1 MFRPLAAA
9 LAILFIFDPPALGQA
24 PKAPERAVYR
34 GATLIDG
41 TGAAPRPGMAIVT
54 EGERIAAVV
63 PEAELSSM
71 QLDGAE
77 IRDLAGRWIVP
88 GLIDAHEHLATP
100 PNRPRSLAMMRRDL
114 YGGVTAVRVMA
125 DDLRPVAELAR
136 AARAGE
142 IPGPD
147 VYFAALVAGPSFFD
161 DPRTRAASGEYTPG
175 DAPWMQ
181 AIDNETDIP
190 LAIARARGTGATGLK
205 IYANLEPHM
214 VRALA
219 AEGRRQ
225 GMGVWVHGMV
235 FPTRPADVIA
245 ADPHVL
251 SHTCYL
257 AYQIMEHPPQ
267 RYQDRSPVDAE
278 TLMRGDHPIITGLFR
293 DMRRR
298 GIILDATLRVYD
310 VIDRRPANPDAAP
323 PHCNLDLAARL
334 TDQARREGVEIS
346 AGTDA
351 PAARDDPWP
360 SLHHELELLVGR
372 AGMTPIEAIRAA
384 TLNGARTIGREADM
398 GTIEA
403 GKLANFAVLERN
415 PAADIS
421 NVRSV
426 ALTVKRGSPYERSA
440 YTPITADEIPD

>member
-1 MFRPLAAA
+1 MFRLLAAA
-9 LAILFIFDPPALGQA
+9 FAVLFAFQPPALAQ
-24 PKAPERAVYR
+24 APERAVYR

-41 TGAAPRPGMAIVT
+41 TGSAGRPAMAIVT
-54 EGERIAAVV
+54 EGERIVAVL
-63 PEAELSSM
+63 PDAELTAA
-71 QLDGAE
+71 QLDGAQV
-77 IRDLAGRWIVP
+77 RDLSGRWVIP

-114 YGGVTAVRVMA
+114 YGGITAVRVMA

-136 AARAGE
+136 AARTGE

-147 VYFAALVAGPSFFD
+147 VFFAALVAGRSFFD

-175 DAPWMQ
+175 EAPWMQ
-181 AIDNETDIP
+181 AIDDETDIP
-190 LAIARARGTGATGLK
+190 MAIAMARGTGATGLK
-205 IYANLEPHM
+205 IYANLEPHL

-257 AYQIMEHPPQ
+257 AYQIMEQPPQ

-278 TLMRGDHPIITGLFR
+278 TLMRGDHPVITALFR
-293 DMRRR
+293 EMRRR
-298 GIILDATLRVYD
+298 GILLDATLRVYD
-310 VIDRRPANPDAAP
+310 VIDRRQSGPNPP
-323 PHCNLDLAARL
+323 PRYCDLDLAARL

-351 PAARDDPWP
+351 PAERDDPWP
-360 SLHHELELLVGR
+360 SLHHELELLVAR
-372 AGMTPIEAIRAA
+372 AGMTPLEAIRAA
-384 TLNGARTIGREADM
+384 TLNGARTIGREAEM

-403 GKLANFAVLERN
+403 GKLANFAVLERD
-415 PAADIS
+415 PSADIA

-426 ALTVKRGSPYERSA
+426 ALTVKRGRPHERSA